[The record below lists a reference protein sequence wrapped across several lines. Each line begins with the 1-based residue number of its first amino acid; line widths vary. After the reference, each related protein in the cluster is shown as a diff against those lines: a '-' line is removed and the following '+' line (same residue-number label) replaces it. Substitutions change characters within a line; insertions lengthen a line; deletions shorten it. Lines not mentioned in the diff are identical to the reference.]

1 MHGKVWGDG
10 KGGEW
15 ELVRGEITGGLG
27 YIRVAV
33 YSNPAVYQRVGVQ
46 TQVLR
51 GQTMAPVERMLV
63 AIGGRP
69 L

>member
-1 MHGKVWGDG
+1 MHGKGWGDG

-33 YSNPAVYQRVGVQ
+33 YSNPSCVPA
-46 TQVLR
+46 R
-51 GQTMAPVERMLV
+51 GRTNSGSTRADNGPS
-63 AIGGRP
+63 
-69 L
+69 